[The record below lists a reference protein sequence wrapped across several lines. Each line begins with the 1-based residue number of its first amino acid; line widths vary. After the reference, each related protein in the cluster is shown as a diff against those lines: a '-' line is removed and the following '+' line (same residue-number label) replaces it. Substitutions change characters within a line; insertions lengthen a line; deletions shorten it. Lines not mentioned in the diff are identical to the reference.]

1 MEVKDLVLY
10 QVATDRN
17 YKVGDVLH
25 FGEEDNFQ
33 AYRVWNSKLYDDK
46 GRFAK
51 QGYDFVQSK
60 KIFANKKL
68 VKKLSKAIEE
78 ADFII
83 RELAIEEVRKTKYP
97 DEPSRLR
104 CMFLTDSKEDC
115 LKGVKT
121 FYQKGHGSHFQ
132 AIAVRLNG
140 KVFYAKEKAIGR
152 WGLSYKEYSKL
163 ADEYWSQNQ
172 NSNVKIQEILFEGEA
187 EVIEIMDEYTHQK

>member
-51 QGYDFVQSK
+51 QGYDFFQSK

-121 FYQKGHGSHFQ
+121 FYQKGHGGHFQ

-140 KVFYAKEKAIGR
+140 KVFCAKEKAIGR